1 MQDHDKTQDQ
11 LINELNEMRR
21 MVAELEAEVKAQG
34 AEKKL
39 RESERKYRMLFNISP
54 IGITLVN
61 LKGEILEVNRS
72 ILEMLGSPGPGA
84 TKAINMLTFPP
95 LVEAGISDLFRTC
108 MMENRPIDTELFYT
122 SKWGKRICMRS
133 ILTPM
138 FDEQG
143 CVEGCL
149 AVMEDVMP
157 RKLAEQALRVS
168 EEKYKALIETTD
180 TGYLIL
186 DSQGK
191 VTDANTEY
199 LRLSGHRTLDEIIDR
214 SVVEW
219 TAEHDRERN
228 TAEVTNCLQQ
238 GYIRGLEI
246 DYVDHEG
253 RITPVEINATVLGMG
268 ESKQIVALCRDITE
282 RKHTEAELR
291 KSEERFS
298 KSFMLSPDSISI
310 SRLIDGKVI
319 SVNQGFCR
327 IIGYDE
333 SEIIGRDMNTFK
345 LWVNLD
351 DRNKLIELVKQNGS
365 TRNLEA
371 QFYTKGGD
379 IIDGLVSSSV
389 FELDGEDYLV
399 NIMRDV
405 TEQKRLQEAIR
416 VSEEQYRA
424 VFDNA
429 SVGINIVDFDGKMV
443 ATNRAFQEM
452 LGYTGEELKGKSVF
466 DITALEDNQTSKD
479 SFNNL
484 KEGIVNSY
492 RLEKRYIRKDGGIIW
507 IDISISAIKDA
518 SILNVISLGIFKDI
532 TERKQAED
540 ALRESQTRYR
550 TLFES
555 LKDLINMHSE
565 MLQNASP
572 SVGSRTLPDVSK
584 NLEMNYI
591 ENALRKTRG
600 KIQPAAK
607 LLGISRFTLIRQ
619 MAKMGIKGDNY
630 K

>member
-11 LINELNEMRR
+11 LINELNKMRSR
-21 MVAELEAEVKAQG
+21 VAELEAEVRSQRTGK
-34 AEKKL
+34 
-39 RESERKYRMLFNISP
+39 
-54 IGITLVN
+54 TLV
-61 LKGEILEVNRS
+61 E
-72 ILEMLGSPGPGA
+72 
-84 TKAINMLTFPP
+84 
-95 LVEAGISDLFRTC
+95 
-108 MMENRPIDTELFYT
+108 
-122 SKWGKRICMRS
+122 
-133 ILTPM
+133 
-138 FDEQG
+138 
-143 CVEGCL
+143 
-149 AVMEDVMP
+149 
-157 RKLAEQALRVS
+157 S
-168 EEKYKALIETTD
+168 EEKYKALVETTD

-191 VTDANTEY
+191 VIDANTEY
-199 LRLSGHRTLDEIIDR
+199 LRLSGHRTLGEIIDR

-228 TAEVTNCLQQ
+228 AAEVTKCLQQ

-246 DYVDHEG
+246 DYVDNEG
-253 RITPVEINATVLGMG
+253 RITPVEINGTVLGMG
-268 ESKQIVALCRDITE
+268 ESNQIVALCRDITE
-282 RKHTEAELR
+282 RKQTATELR

-327 IIGYDE
+327 ITGYDK

-351 DRNKLIELVKQNGS
+351 DRKKLIKLVKQNGS
-365 TRNLEA
+365 TRNFEA
-371 QFYTKGGD
+371 QFHTKGGT

-416 VSEEQYRA
+416 ISEERYRA

-443 ATNRAFQEM
+443 ATNKAFQEM
-452 LGYTGEELKGKSVF
+452 IGYTEEELKGKSVF
-466 DITALEDNQTSKD
+466 DITALEDIQTSKD
-479 SFNNL
+479 SFKNL
-484 KEGIVNSY
+484 RDGIVNSY
-492 RLEKRYIRKDGGIIW
+492 RFEKRYIKKDGGTIW

-518 SILNVISLGIFKDI
+518 SRLNVISLGIFKDI
-532 TERKQAED
+532 TEPKQAED
-540 ALRESQTRYR
+540 ALRESENRYHA
-550 TLFES
+550 LFQS
-555 LKDLINMHSE
+555 LRDLINMHSE
-565 MLQNASP
+565 MLRNVSP
-572 SVGSRTLPDVSK
+572 DVGSRTLQDISK

-607 LLGISRFTLIRQ
+607 LLGISRFALMRQ
-619 MAKMGIKGDNY
+619 MVKMGIHGYNY